1 MSGLLWLRAAHES
14 GWGEHMA
21 IANEL
26 PINNN
31 ASAIQM
37 AEEMFGAGVTVVDA
51 DYYGDR
57 RSSGTYSNGDSI
69 SEGVTPGDTGVI
81 LSTGRTSNFTKSSG
95 SSNTNTSNS
104 TSTNTSGVNNN
115 AAFNAAAGTRT
126 YDASFMEV
134 EFIPDGDT
142 LTLQFVFASEEY
154 PEYVNSLYQDFIGVW
169 VNGQQVDL
177 AVGDGDID
185 PLNINGGNNESLF
198 ISNLNDEYNTEMDG
212 FTATMTLK
220 MNVNV
225 GEVNTLRIGIA
236 DVTDSSYDSTL
247 LIAGDSAQTAF
258 IAQDDAVDVAPG
270 FSKTIDVLGNDGDG
284 SSTLTLTHINGQAV
298 SAGSVITLTTGQ
310 QLQVNADGTLTVL
323 ADGDLESVIF
333 SYTAENGA
341 GISDSAFVTVNQVPC
356 FVEGTKVKTPEGEVA
371 VEHLQVGNLVL
382 TKDDGAQPLRWIGS
396 RTVAAAGS
404 FAPIHIRRGT
414 FGEHGDLWV
423 SPLHRVLVRDPMSE
437 LLFAEAEVLVA
448 AKELVDGKNV
458 RQVEGGEVTYV
469 HLLFDRHQIL
479 WSEGLETESF
489 LPGPQ
494 IVHAL
499 EQDVMTEIC
508 TLFPELD
515 PETGAGY
522 GPAAR
527 QTLRQYEASLLS
539 APATSAPKDEVA

>member
-1 MSGLLWLRAAHES
+1 
-14 GWGEHMA
+14 MA

-95 SSNTNTSNS
+95 TTNTNTSNS

-115 AAFNAAAGTRT
+115 AAFNAAAGTST
-126 YDASFMEV
+126 YDASFMDV

-539 APATSAPKDEVA
+539 APVTSAPKGEVA

>member
-95 SSNTNTSNS
+95 STNTNTSNS

-115 AAFNAAAGTRT
+115 AAFNAAAGTST
-126 YDASFMEV
+126 YDASFMDV

-499 EQDVMTEIC
+499 EQDVMNEIC

-539 APATSAPKDEVA
+539 APVTSAPEGEVA

>member
-95 SSNTNTSNS
+95 STNTNTSNS

-115 AAFNAAAGTRT
+115 AAFNAAAGTST
-126 YDASFMEV
+126 YDASFMDV

-284 SSTLTLTHINGQAV
+284 GSTLTLTHINGQAV

-423 SPLHRVLVRDPMSE
+423 SPLHRVLVSDPMSE

-539 APATSAPKDEVA
+539 APVTSAPKGEVA

>member
-69 SEGVTPGDTGVI
+69 SEGVTPGDSGVI

-95 SSNTNTSNS
+95 STNTNTSNS

-115 AAFNAAAGTRT
+115 SAFNAAAGTST
-126 YDASFMEV
+126 YDASFMDV

-539 APATSAPKDEVA
+539 APVTSAPKGEVA

>member
-1 MSGLLWLRAAHES
+1 MSGLLWLRAAHEN

-37 AEEMFGAGVTVVDA
+37 AEEIFGAGVTVVDA

-95 SSNTNTSNS
+95 STNTNTSNS

-115 AAFNAAAGTRT
+115 AAFNAAAGTST

-185 PLNINGGNNESLF
+185 PLNINSGNNESLF

-284 SSTLTLTHINGQAV
+284 GSMLTLTHINGQAV

-539 APATSAPKDEVA
+539 APVTSAPKGEVA

>member
-81 LSTGRTSNFTKSSG
+81 LLTGRTSNFTKSSG